1 MYYTISSISYCF
13 PFDITHPVMSRHGGC
28 THGNPDLYGVLA
40 PWIGKKMT
48 EAEADDLL
56 CQLIRKHPFMKD
68 AMNLSVLVAWH
79 AADRDLSGIYQSLS
93 FSNPDAGSE
102 RKQYAPSPIQWR

>member
-1 MYYTISSISYCF
+1 MYYAISSITYCF
-13 PFDITHPVMSRHGGC
+13 PFDTTRSAMNRHGG
-28 THGNPDLYGVLA
+28 HVYGNPDQYGVLA
-40 PWIGKKMT
+40 PWIGKQMT

-68 AMNLSVLVAWH
+68 AMYLRIMVTWH

-102 RKQYAPSPIQWR
+102 RKQYVPSPIQWR